1 MHMICEAGAGRA
13 ENLAYVRITFLHGDN
28 AFFHHLAPTCAYTL
42 AAQSCSHNT
51 KIVDDM
57 ALNYIWSGF
66 FLVGFIAALL
76 QWLFLGDTEIFKK
89 IIDGTFDSAKMGVMD
104 IALPLAGV
112 MTLWLGIMNVGEKAG
127 AIGVLAKIISP
138 FFSRIFPEVPK
149 DHPAT
154 GHMVMNFSANLLG
167 LDNAATP
174 FGLKAMESLQ
184 TLNPDKD
191 TASNAQIMFL
201 VLHTSGLTLIPLA
214 IMAQRSILGAKD
226 PSDIFIPCMIAT
238 YVATVTGLIV
248 VAIKQRINLFDRVVL
263 AWLGGMTSAIAL
275 LIYYFTQYLTKP
287 EIQLVSKVASNL
299 ILFSIIIV
307 FIVGAMRK
315 KVNVYEA
322 FIEGAKGGIQTSLT
336 IIPYL
341 VGMLVAISVIRNS
354 GVLGFVVSGLEWVFI
369 HLGMTTEFTPALPT
383 ALMKP
388 LSGSG
393 SKAMMIDA
401 MQTYGVDSFVGRLAC
416 IFQGSADTTFY
427 IVALY
432 FGSVGIRKTRYAISC
447 GLIADFAGIIAAIFV
462 AYMFFG

>member
-1 MHMICEAGAGRA
+1 
-13 ENLAYVRITFLHGDN
+13 
-28 AFFHHLAPTCAYTL
+28 
-42 AAQSCSHNT
+42 
-51 KIVDDM
+51 M

-66 FLVGFIAALL
+66 FLVGFLAALA
-76 QWLFLGDTEIFKK
+76 QWIFLGDTEIFKK
-89 IIDGTFDSAKMGVMD
+89 IVDGTFESAKMGVMD

-112 MTLWLGIMNVGEKAG
+112 MTLWLGIMNIGEKAG
-127 AIGVLAKIISP
+127 AIGWLAKVISP
-138 FFSRIFPEVPK
+138 FFSRIFPDVPK

-214 IMAQRSILGAKD
+214 IMAQRAILGAKD

-238 YVATVTGLIV
+238 YVATLTGIIV
-248 VAIKQRINLFDRVVL
+248 VSIKQRINLLNRVVL
-263 AWLGGMTSAIAL
+263 GWLGGMTAAICSL
-275 LIYYFTQYLTKP
+275 VFFFTNYLTKP
-287 EIQLVSKVASNL
+287 EIELVSRVSSNL
-299 ILFSIIIV
+299 ILFSIIII
-307 FIVGAMRK
+307 FILGAMRK
-315 KVNVYEA
+315 QVNVYEA

-354 GVLGFVVSGLEWVFI
+354 GVLGFVVRGLEWVFI
-369 HLGMTTEFTPALPT
+369 NLGMRTEFTPALPT

-401 MQTYGVDSFVGRLAC
+401 MTTYGVDSFVGRLAC

-432 FGSVGIRKTRYAISC
+432 FGSVGIRKTRYAISA
-447 GLIADFAGIIAAIFV
+447 GLIADLAGIVSAIFV
-462 AYMFFG
+462 AYLFFG

>member
-1 MHMICEAGAGRA
+1 
-13 ENLAYVRITFLHGDN
+13 
-28 AFFHHLAPTCAYTL
+28 
-42 AAQSCSHNT
+42 
-51 KIVDDM
+51 M
-57 ALNYIWSGF
+57 ALNYIWIGF
-66 FLVGFIAALL
+66 FLVGFLAALA
-76 QWLFLGDTEIFKK
+76 QWIFLGDTEIFKR

-112 MTLWLGIMNVGEKAG
+112 MTLWLGIMNIGEKAG
-127 AIGVLAKIISP
+127 AIGWLAKLISP

-184 TLNPDKD
+184 TLNPHKD

-214 IMAQRSILGAKD
+214 IMAQRAILGAKD

-238 YVATVTGLIV
+238 YVATVTGIIAV
-248 VAIKQRINLFDRVVL
+248 SIRQRINLLNGVVL
-263 AWLGGMTSAIAL
+263 GWLGGMTAAIAGF
-275 LIYYFTQYLTKP
+275 IWYITTFLTKP
-287 EIQLVSKVASNL
+287 EIETFSKVASNL
-299 ILFSIIIV
+299 ILFAIIVV
-307 FIVGAMRK
+307 FIVGALRRG
-315 KVNVYEA
+315 VNVYES

-354 GVLGFVVSGLEWVFI
+354 GVLGYIVQGLEWLI
-369 HLGMTTEFTPALPT
+369 RLAGLDTAFTPALPT

-401 MQTYGVDSFVGRLAC
+401 MKTYGVDSFVGRLAC

-432 FGSVGIRKTRYAISC
+432 FGSVGVRKTRYAISC
-447 GLIADFAGIIAAIFV
+447 GLIADLAGIVAAIAV
-462 AYMFFG
+462 AYVFFG

>member
-1 MHMICEAGAGRA
+1 
-13 ENLAYVRITFLHGDN
+13 
-28 AFFHHLAPTCAYTL
+28 
-42 AAQSCSHNT
+42 
-51 KIVDDM
+51 M

-66 FLVGFIAALL
+66 FIVGFLAALA
-76 QWLFLGDTEIFKK
+76 QWLFMGDTEIFKK
-89 IIDGTFDSAKMGVMD
+89 IVDGTFESARSGVMD

-112 MTLWLGIMNVGEKAG
+112 MTLWLGIMNIGEKAG
-127 AIGVLAKIISP
+127 AVGWLARVIAP
-138 FFSRIFPEVPK
+138 FFSRIFPDVPR

-201 VLHTSGLTLIPLA
+201 VLHTSGLTLIPVA
-214 IMAQRSILGAKD
+214 IMAQRAILGAKD
-226 PSDIFIPCMIAT
+226 PSDIFIPCLIAT
-238 YVATVTGLIV
+238 YVATITGIV
-248 VAIKQRINLFDRVVL
+248 LVSIRQRINLLNRVVL
-263 AWLGGMTSAIAL
+263 GWLGGMTAAIAA
-275 LIYYFTQYLTKP
+275 LIWYFTVFLTRP
-287 EIQLVSKVASNL
+287 EVELVSKVASNL
-299 ILFSIIIV
+299 ILLSIIIV

-315 KVNVYEA
+315 GENVYEA
-322 FIEGAKGGIQTSLT
+322 FIEGAKGGITTSLR

-354 GVLGFVVSGLEWVFI
+354 GVLGFVVSGLEWIFVQ
-369 HLGMTTEFTPALPT
+369 LGVRTEFTPALPT

-447 GLIADFAGIIAAIFV
+447 GLLADLAGVIAAIFV
-462 AYMFFG
+462 AYLFFG

>member
-1 MHMICEAGAGRA
+1 
-13 ENLAYVRITFLHGDN
+13 
-28 AFFHHLAPTCAYTL
+28 
-42 AAQSCSHNT
+42 
-51 KIVDDM
+51 M
-57 ALNYIWSGF
+57 ALNYIWIGF
-66 FLVGFIAALL
+66 FLVGFVAALA
-76 QWLFLGDTEIFKK
+76 QWIFLGDTEIFKR
-89 IIDGTFDSAKMGVMD
+89 IIDGTFDAAKMGVMD

-127 AIGVLAKIISP
+127 AVGWLAKVISP

-184 TLNPDKD
+184 TLNPNKD

-214 IMAQRSILGAKD
+214 IMAQRAILGAKD

-238 YVATVTGLIV
+238 YVATVAGIIAV
-248 VAIKQRINLFDRVVL
+248 SIRQRINLLNGVVL
-263 AWLGGMTSAIAL
+263 GWLGGMTAAIAT
-275 LIYYFTQYLTKP
+275 LIWYFTQYLTKP
-287 EIQLVSKVASNL
+287 EIETVSKVASNL
-299 ILFSIIIV
+299 ILFSIIV
-307 FIVGAMRK
+307 AFIVGAMIRR
-315 KVNVYEA
+315 VNVYEA

-341 VGMLVAISVIRNS
+341 VGMLVAISVVRNA
-354 GVLGFVVSGLEWVFI
+354 GVLGFVVQGLEWLI
-369 HLGMTTEFTPALPT
+369 RLAGLDTAFTPALPT

-393 SKAMMIDA
+393 SRALMIDA
-401 MQTYGVDSFVGRLAC
+401 MKTYGVDSFVGRLAC

-432 FGSVGIRKTRYAISC
+432 FGSVGVRKTRYAISC
-447 GLIADFAGIIAAIFV
+447 GLIADLAGIVAAISV
-462 AYMFFG
+462 AYVFFG

>member
-1 MHMICEAGAGRA
+1 
-13 ENLAYVRITFLHGDN
+13 
-28 AFFHHLAPTCAYTL
+28 
-42 AAQSCSHNT
+42 
-51 KIVDDM
+51 M
-57 ALNYIWSGF
+57 ALNYIWCGF
-66 FLVGFIAALL
+66 FIVGFVAALA
-76 QWLFLGDTEIFKK
+76 QWLFLGDTEIFKR
-89 IIDGTFDSAKMGVMD
+89 IIDGTFDSAKSGVMD

-112 MTLWLGIMNVGEKAG
+112 MTLWLGIMNIGEKAG
-127 AIGVLAKIISP
+127 AVGWLAKVISP
-138 FFSRIFPEVPK
+138 FFSRIFPDVPK

-184 TLNPDKD
+184 TLNPVKD

-214 IMAQRSILGAKD
+214 IMAQRAILGAKD
-226 PSDIFIPCMIAT
+226 PSDIFIPCLIAT
-238 YVATVTGLIV
+238 YVATVTGIIAV
-248 VAIKQRINLFDRVVL
+248 SIRQKINLLNGVVL
-263 AWLGGMTSAIAL
+263 SWLGGMTAAIAGM
-275 LIYYFTQYLTKP
+275 IWYFTNYLTKQ
-287 EIQLVSKVASNL
+287 EIELFSKVFSNL
-299 ILFSIIIV
+299 VLFSIIIV
-307 FIVGAMRK
+307 FIVGALRK
-315 KVNVYEA
+315 KVNVYDA

-341 VGMLVAISVIRNS
+341 VGMLVAISVFRNA
-354 GVLGFVVSGLEWVFI
+354 GVLGYIVGAMNWVFTN
-369 HLGMTTEFTPALPT
+369 LGINTDFTPALPT

-401 MQTYGVDSFVGRLAC
+401 MKTYGVDSFVGRLAC
-416 IFQGSADTTFY
+416 VFQGSADTTFY

-447 GLIADFAGIIAAIFV
+447 GLIADLAGIIAAIFV
-462 AYMFFG
+462 AYLFFH

>member
-1 MHMICEAGAGRA
+1 
-13 ENLAYVRITFLHGDN
+13 
-28 AFFHHLAPTCAYTL
+28 
-42 AAQSCSHNT
+42 
-51 KIVDDM
+51 M

-66 FLVGFIAALL
+66 FIVGFVAALL
-76 QWLFLGDTEIFKK
+76 QWLFLGDNEIFKK
-89 IIDGTFDSAKMGVMD
+89 IIDGTFESARAGVMD

-112 MTLWLGIMNVGEKAG
+112 MTLWLGIMNIGEKAG
-127 AIGVLAKIISP
+127 AVGWLARVIAP
-138 FFSRIFPEVPK
+138 FFSRIFPDVPK

-184 TLNPDKD
+184 TLNPQKD

-214 IMAQRSILGAKD
+214 IMAQRAILGAAN
-226 PSDIFIPCMIAT
+226 PADIFIPCMIAT
-238 YVATVTGLIV
+238 YVATVTGIIAVSLR
-248 VAIKQRINLFDRVVL
+248 QGINLLNRVVL
-263 AWLGGMTSAIAL
+263 GWLGGITAAIVAL
-275 LIYYFTQYLTKP
+275 VCYFTIFLTKP
-287 EIQLVSKVASNL
+287 EIELVSKVASNL
-299 ILFSIIIV
+299 ILFSIIII
-307 FIVGAMRK
+307 FIIGAMRK
-315 KVNVYEA
+315 GENVYEA
-322 FIEGAKGGIQTSLT
+322 FIEGAKGGITTSLT
-336 IIPYL
+336 VIPYL

-354 GVLGFVVSGLEWVFI
+354 GVLGFIVAGLDWVFVQ
-369 HLGMTTEFTPALPT
+369 LGMHTEFTPALPT

-447 GLIADFAGIIAAIFV
+447 GLIADFAGIVAAILV

>member
-1 MHMICEAGAGRA
+1 
-13 ENLAYVRITFLHGDN
+13 
-28 AFFHHLAPTCAYTL
+28 
-42 AAQSCSHNT
+42 
-51 KIVDDM
+51 M
-57 ALNYIWSGF
+57 ALNYIWIGF
-66 FLVGFIAALL
+66 FLVGFVAALA
-76 QWLFLGDTEIFKK
+76 QWIFLGDTEIFKR
-89 IIDGTFDSAKMGVMD
+89 IIDGTFDSAKLGVMD

-112 MTLWLGIMNVGEKAG
+112 MTLWLGIMNIGEKAG
-127 AIGVLAKIISP
+127 AVGWLAKVISP
-138 FFSRIFPEVPK
+138 FFSRIFPEVPR

-184 TLNPDKD
+184 TLNPNKD

-214 IMAQRSILGAKD
+214 IMAQRAILGAKD

-238 YVATVTGLIV
+238 YVATVTGIIAV
-248 VAIKQRINLFDRVVL
+248 SIRQRINLLNGVVL
-263 AWLGGMTSAIAL
+263 SWLGGMTAAIVTFIWYITTHL
-275 LIYYFTQYLTKP
+275 SKP
-287 EIQLVSKVASNL
+287 EIETFSKVASNL
-299 ILFSIIIV
+299 ILFSIIVV

-315 KVNVYEA
+315 GVNVYEA

-354 GVLGFVVSGLEWVFI
+354 GVLGFVVQGLEWLI
-369 HLGMTTEFTPALPT
+369 RQAGLDTAFTPALPT

-401 MQTYGVDSFVGRLAC
+401 MKTYGVDSFVGRLAC
-416 IFQGSADTTFY
+416 VFQGSADTTFY

-432 FGSVGIRKTRYAISC
+432 FGSVGVRKTRYAISC
-447 GLIADFAGIIAAIFV
+447 GLIADLAGIVAAIAV
-462 AYMFFG
+462 AYVFFG